1 MCNTLIEASCSSEA
15 SFIHSR
21 VHVCFSLQVLL
32 FLQAKTEEEHAKA
45 QMIVHTGSECPAP
58 LIVISK
64 INKVPFRTKR
74 GRRARDL
81 DWIVFWRD
89 QLKMVLRCARCF
101 VFWWESFV
109 FLSFSCF
116 FPPLRCLEMMLQ
128 ASPNEK
134 PCCWNFAADN
144 LFLFLFSLQGT
155 RYLNFSRLILGKA
168 FSLFLPWRRWML
180 LLFLF
185 FWESYHLQPCFYP
198 PPACLESQL
207 QRYPPV
213 CLSTCLDFFLTWDW
227 M

>member
-1 MCNTLIEASCSSEA
+1 MKPAAHLKPPSSTHGFMSVSLCRCCCFFKRKRKKNTPRHKWSSTPALSVRPHWLWFPKSIRSPSEQKEADEREIWTGLFSGGTSLKWCWDVQDA
-15 SFIHSR
+15 L
-21 VHVCFSLQVLL
+21 CFDGSLL
-32 FLQAKTEEEHAKA
+32 F
-45 QMIVHTGSECPAP
+45 
-58 LIVISK
+58 
-64 INKVPFRTKR
+64 
-74 GRRARDL
+74 
-81 DWIVFWRD
+81 
-89 QLKMVLRCARCF
+89 
-101 VFWWESFV
+101 

-144 LFLFLFSLQGT
+144 LFLFFLSKALVIWISLALFWGKLF
-155 RYLNFSRLILGKA
+155 LCFSRGGDGCCC
-168 FSLFLPWRRWML
+168 FFC
-180 LLFLF
+180 F